1 MSVVVCAV
9 PELPHL
15 DPLLDGVRQWLA
27 AEHIPHHN
35 LPSVQALLG
44 DPALMAQVQVAVGFG
59 TMPMTA
65 AVFDAAPQLHAVVSC
80 VSGTDGFDVTAASAR
95 GILVANAATPDNQR
109 GMAEAAVML
118 MLNLVHDLDGSR
130 EAMRLG
136 LPRPYPMAAQ
146 SLWGKTVGLVGWG
159 RISAMTAELLRPW
172 GVRLLVH
179 SRREHP
185 GTMPDHVALTPLD
198 ALMRDSDVVCVL
210 AGAQAGAPPIV
221 TRQHLAGM
229 KPTAFFISLARG
241 STVDEE
247 ALAEVLAHKRIA
259 GAALDVFH
267 TEPLPDHSAL
277 RGLDNVILTPHRVG
291 HTWESDQS
299 LIVATTANVQALWR
313 GQAPPLLCNPSA
325 LALWLQ
331 RRGHS

>member
-1 MSVVVCAV
+1 
-9 PELPHL
+9 
-15 DPLLDGVRQWLA
+15 
-27 AEHIPHHN
+27 
-35 LPSVQALLG
+35 
-44 DPALMAQVQVAVGFG
+44 
-59 TMPMTA
+59 
-65 AVFDAAPQLHAVVSC
+65 VFDAAPHLHAVVSC
-80 VSGTDGFDVTAASAR
+80 VSGTDGFDVTAATAR

-118 MLNLVHDLDGSR
+118 MLHLVHDLDGSR
-130 EAMRLG
+130 QAMRLG
-136 LPRPYPMAAQ
+136 LPRPYPMPAQ

-179 SRREHP
+179 SRREQP
-185 GTMPDHVALTPLD
+185 GAMPDHVALAPLD

-221 TRQHLAGM
+221 TRAHLGLL

-241 STVDEE
+241 STVEE
-247 ALAEVLAHKRIA
+247 GALTELLAQKRIA

-267 TEPLPDHSAL
+267 TEPLATDSAL

-291 HTWESDQS
+291 HTFESDRS
-299 LIVATTANVQALWR
+299 LIAATTANVQALWN
-313 GQAPPLLCNPSA
+313 GQAPPLLCNPTA
-325 LALWLQ
+325 LPAWLQ
-331 RRGHS
+331 RSKNH

>member
-1 MSVVVCAV
+1 
-9 PELPHL
+9 
-15 DPLLDGVRQWLA
+15 
-27 AEHIPHHN
+27 
-35 LPSVQALLG
+35 
-44 DPALMAQVQVAVGFG
+44 
-59 TMPMTA
+59 
-65 AVFDAAPQLHAVVSC
+65 
-80 VSGTDGFDVTAASAR
+80 
-95 GILVANAATPDNQR
+95 LVANAATPDNQR

-118 MLNLVHDLDGSR
+118 MLNLVHDLDSSR
-130 EAMRLG
+130 QAMRLG
-136 LPRPYPMAAQ
+136 LPRPYPMPAQ

-185 GTMPDHVALTPLD
+185 GDMPDHVALTPLD

-221 TRQHLAGM
+221 TRPHLASM
-229 KPTAFFISLARG
+229 KPSAFFISLARG
-241 STVDEE
+241 STVDEA
-247 ALAEVLAHKRIA
+247 ALTEVLAQKRIA

-277 RGLDNVILTPHRVG
+277 RGLDNVILTPHRAG

-299 LIVATTANVQALWR
+299 LILATTANVQALWR
-313 GQAPPLLCNPSA
+313 GQVPPLLCNPAA
-325 LALWLQ
+325 LALWPQ
-331 RRGHS
+331 RRGPA